1 MVPASNSS
9 SAITFLETWA
19 TQAPKPHLSWF
30 ISNPRRWDHRC
41 AKDPLGS
48 KMPGVHE
55 SGWGLAPWRSQGGEA
70 GHRARS

>member
-30 ISNPRRWDHRC
+30 MSNPRRWGHRC
-41 AKDPLGS
+41 AKDPLG
-48 KMPGVHE
+48 
-55 SGWGLAPWRSQGGEA
+55 
-70 GHRARS
+70 